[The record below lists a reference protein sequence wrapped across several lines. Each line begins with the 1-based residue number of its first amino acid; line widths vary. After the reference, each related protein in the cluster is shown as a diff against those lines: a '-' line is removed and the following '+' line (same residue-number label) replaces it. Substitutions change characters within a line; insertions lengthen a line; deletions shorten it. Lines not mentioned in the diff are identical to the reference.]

1 MGLTSRGDELEE
13 EQRPRQL
20 ASRRRAADLSP
31 VRTQWGLMTVLRSA
45 ISQGG
50 RELRWRGWRRG
61 VLAEPR
67 QVSPFAACPGRR
79 GFSWHCTSGPSGHL
93 IYTSYLAVAT
103 LGRTHG
109 HRNLHL
115 RTLYN
120 KPIDTKLRIES
131 PRRLQ
136 QISRLVVFFFFFFSI
151 ILYTYSIIN
160 PVHKLFH
167 WFILEIAD
175 HNTHVLYVLHTGTL
189 R

>member
-1 MGLTSRGDELEE
+1 MGPNDCFEVGYFSGRTPIEVARV
-13 EQRPRQL
+13 
-20 ASRRRAADLSP
+20 AAA
-31 VRTQWGLMTVLRSA
+31 V
-45 ISQGG
+45 
-50 RELRWRGWRRG
+50 G

-67 QVSPFAACPGRR
+67 QVSLGAVCPGRR

-93 IYTSYLAVAT
+93 IYTRYLAVAA

-136 QISRLVVFFFFFFSI
+136 QISRLVVSFFFFFSI

>member
-1 MGLTSRGDELEE
+1 MGPNDCFEVGYFSGRTRIEVAAGGGGGVSRT
-13 EQRPRQL
+13 
-20 ASRRRAADLSP
+20 AAGVS
-31 VRTQWGLMTVLRSA
+31 
-45 ISQGG
+45 
-50 RELRWRGWRRG
+50 WRR
-61 VLAEPR
+61 VSR
-67 QVSPFAACPGRR
+67 QAR
-79 GFSWHCTSGPSGHL
+79 GFSWHCTSGPSAHL